1 MKFSAEVSA
10 ITNAIV
16 DSKGYLS
23 SLEVKKFLVNNI
35 EAKDEQEAID
45 KVESAVLIYCKKNS
59 KYVYQIL
66 KINCQVFH

>member
-23 SLEVKKFLVNNI
+23 SLEVKKFSVNNI
-35 EAKDEQEAID
+35 EAKNEQEAID
-45 KVESAVLIYCKKNS
+45 KIESAVSIYCENILKS
-59 KYVYQIL
+59 VYQIL
-66 KINCQVFH
+66 KINCHMLH